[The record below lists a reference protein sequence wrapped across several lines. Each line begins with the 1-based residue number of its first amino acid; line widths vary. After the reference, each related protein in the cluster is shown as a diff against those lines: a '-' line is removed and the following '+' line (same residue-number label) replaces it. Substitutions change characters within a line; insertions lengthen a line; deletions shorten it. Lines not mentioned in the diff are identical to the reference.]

1 MNELS
6 LIKSAEF
13 GDIQC
18 DFYGKDNE
26 VYMTINQ
33 LAACLGYLVHPVSIC
48 VSRAR
53 VCGWQ
58 KKVLWGAPETSNM
71 SSDRI
76 TNIPVW

>member
-33 LAACLGYLVHPVSIC
+33 LAACLG
-48 VSRAR
+48 
-53 VCGWQ
+53 
-58 KKVLWGAPETSNM
+58 
-71 SSDRI
+71 
-76 TNIPVW
+76 